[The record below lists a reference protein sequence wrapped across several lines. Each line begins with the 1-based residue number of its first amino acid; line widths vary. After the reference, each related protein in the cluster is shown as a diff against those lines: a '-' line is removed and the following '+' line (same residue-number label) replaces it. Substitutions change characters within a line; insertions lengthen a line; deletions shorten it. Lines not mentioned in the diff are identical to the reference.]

1 MAAMAK
7 KPGRR
12 GASTPA
18 APARPSAS
26 GKAAGKTAA
35 RPTSVKKR
43 AERRNEFGDPPD
55 TLYAG
60 GTPRF
65 DETGGLAGKRPP
77 PRKRTR

>member
-1 MAAMAK
+1 MAK

-12 GASTPA
+12 GAPTPA
-18 APARPSAS
+18 ASARPVAGGSGGG
-26 GKAAGKTAA
+26 GKAA
-35 RPTSVKKR
+35 RPVKKGGK
-43 AERRNEFGDPPD
+43 RNEFGDARD